1 MNPNDTSDRAD
12 ATVWLPLL
20 NILGGVAERVAG
32 RRSDDPPDGQAK
44 AGARAPAETGEAA

>member
-20 NILGGVAERVAG
+20 NILGGVAERVVRHQQKNLPTDLEQPPRAG
-32 RRSDDPPDGQAK
+32 DKRE
-44 AGARAPAETGEAA
+44 GAR